1 MKKTK
6 KEFLYDLKDWHF
18 ETLGLGRWSGALP
31 LKKAPKK
38 YLDDEKFIRAAIK
51 IDAWSYMF
59 ASKRLRNEL
68 SIVKLMYKTEAS
80 HAAQIADIHDNRY
93 GFPKKFW
100 KNKVF
105 LDWLG
110 KNNFYPEKFL
120 KHFYEKINKDKLIK

>member
-6 KEFLYDLKDWHF
+6 KEFLYDLKDWYF

-120 KHFYEKINKDKLIK
+120 KHFYKKINKDKLIK